1 MLSRSAPITAPR
13 GTPAPSSALADVHR
27 RHRGVVLTFLWTL
40 LAVVGLWVAA
50 DVATVDWSSTP
61 RWQLVPTVALFG
73 VVGLAL
79 WLVYRGKIELAVAIV
94 VAANLLG
101 IAFATLLDEA
111 EVFNVAKMLLPVPIV
126 LVGLLLG
133 RAALYLTAAASIA
146 ITLLPSALRAA
157 GWLPIVGDEA
167 VRWVPALQLA
177 AVLIL
182 VTAFL
187 DRLGSAL
194 RKALHASLEREA
206 ALEREMRV
214 RTEAQARLRDESAEL
229 AAARNRIAR
238 LNEDLAERLHHIT
251 ALREIDQAITGGFD
265 RDHTLRVIV
274 DQVVGRLAVDAG
286 RILLFSP
293 HDQTLRL
300 GSGTGFREHAPH
312 DLRLR
317 LGEGKAG
324 KAALA
329 RERTIL
335 TDPAVVKA
343 SFEPAERIVEACF
356 AGYAAVPLVS
366 QGQLRGVLELFHRS
380 ELRTSPEW
388 LASLDGLAN
397 QAAIALGSAT
407 MLADLERS
415 NAQLSLAYDA
425 TMEGWARALDLRDK
439 ETEGHSRRVT
449 ELTLRLARELGV
461 GPKELVDI
469 RRGALLHDIGKMG
482 VPDAILLKPAPL
494 TPEEWEVMQRHPSL
508 AFELLSPI
516 EFLRPALDIP
526 YAHHERWDGNGYPRG
541 LVGEEIPLAARIF
554 AVADVF
560 DAMTSERPYEAA
572 RSSEEAIEIIRA
584 EAGRQF
590 DPRVV
595 EAFTRIASE
604 ASGGGSGR
612 DDVLVR

>member
-1 MLSRSAPITAPR
+1 MLSRSVRIVAPP

-40 LAVVGLWVAA
+40 LAAVGLWVTAE
-50 DVATVDWSSTP
+50 VATVEWSSTP
-61 RWQLVPTVALFG
+61 RWQLAPTVALFG

-79 WLVYRGKIELAVAIV
+79 RLVYWRKTELAVAIL
-94 VAANLLG
+94 VAAHLLG

-133 RAALYLTAAASIA
+133 RAALYLTAAGSIA

-157 GWLPIVGDEA
+157 GWLSIVGEEA
-167 VRWVPALQLA
+167 VRWVPALQLV

-214 RTEAQARLRDESAEL
+214 RTEAEARLREESAQL
-229 AAARNRIAR
+229 ADAQSRISR
-238 LNEDLAERLHHIT
+238 LNEDLADRLEHIT
-251 ALREIDQAITGGFD
+251 ALREIDRAITGGFD
-265 RDHTLRVIV
+265 REHTLRVVV

-300 GSGTGFREHAPH
+300 GAGTGFRESAPR
-312 DLRLR
+312 DLRIR
-317 LGEGKAG
+317 LGEGQAG

-335 TDPAVVKA
+335 TDPAAVQA
-343 SFEPAERIVEACF
+343 SFEPAERI
-356 AGYAAVPLVS
+356 AGARFSFYAAVPLIS

-380 ELRTSPEW
+380 ESRPNPEW

-397 QAAIALGSAT
+397 QAAVALGSAT
-407 MLADLERS
+407 MLAELERS
-415 NAQLSLAYDA
+415 NARLSLAYDA

-449 ELTLRLARELGV
+449 DLTLRLARELGV
-461 GPKELVDI
+461 PSADLVDI

-494 TPEEWEVMQRHPSL
+494 TPEEWEVMQRHPAL
-508 AFELLSPI
+508 AYELLSPI

-541 LVGEEIPLAARIF
+541 LEGEEIPLAARIF

-560 DAMTSERPYEAA
+560 DALTSERPYEAA
-572 RSSEEAIEIIRA
+572 RSRDEAIEIIRA

-590 DPRVV
+590 DPAVVETFFRVV
-595 EAFTRIASE
+595 DAS
-604 ASGGGSGR
+604 
-612 DDVLVR
+612 